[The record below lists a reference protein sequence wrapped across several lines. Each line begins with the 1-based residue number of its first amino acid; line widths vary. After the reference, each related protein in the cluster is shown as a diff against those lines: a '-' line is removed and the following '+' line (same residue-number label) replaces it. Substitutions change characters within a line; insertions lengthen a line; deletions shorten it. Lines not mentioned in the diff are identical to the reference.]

1 MPPKTK
7 SSGSTKVITTTSS
20 SSNASDTTDVSSSQ
34 SSQSSQQKKTGF
46 KMDLELLNFRPHD
59 DIKRGM
65 IEVKCTGVDCNDQ
78 FLNAIGRIAIKRIPM
93 YAFAKTL
100 IKIER
105 INTET
110 GYHDSVPFNHDMMRD
125 RLKNTPVMNLDPGIP
140 FLHEKYWRNVDYRT
154 ADRQV
159 HENEKRV
166 EIYIDQKNVSSEE
179 STDNIL
185 HVTTNDAKIY
195 VDDELTNLYSE
206 EYPLLILSL
215 KPKEAFRCSMRAV
228 LGVGLTDA
236 CWDACSN
243 FCYDQETIPGSTIM
257 KFQSAS
263 QFDEFV
269 LIERSL
275 EYFRIRTKLLKDE
288 INRLYLLE
296 KDHSKQFIIVIND
309 EDHTMGEPINY
320 EIQSHDDIAKS
331 SSIKPDHLVRQIV
344 IDVEAFNKE
353 KMLDAIMESMDNL
366 LAKIDRFEQLFKQLK
381 RPAKTM
387 NTTVSGTQ
395 GVKKPAPGNKDNLTE
410 NNQGQKQNQTKDQNN
425 GPTKDQNN
433 GPTKDQNKEQN
444 KGQSKDKS
452 KGKNRK

>member
-1 MPPKTK
+1 MPPKSK
-7 SSGSTKVITTTSS
+7 SSGSSS
-20 SSNASDTTDVSSSQ
+20 IKATQSNGLNAPTNRSEL
-34 SSQSSQQKKTGF
+34 

-65 IEVKCTGVDCNDQ
+65 IEIKCTGEDCNDQ

-140 FLHEKYWRNVDYRT
+140 FLHEKYWRNVDYRA

-166 EIYIDQKNVSSEE
+166 EIYIDAKNVASEG
-179 STDNIL
+179 DDAIL

-228 LGVGLTDA
+228 LGVGLIDT

-243 FCYDQETIPGSTIM
+243 FCYDQETIPGSTII

-288 INRLYLLE
+288 IHRLYLLE
-296 KDHSKQFIIVIND
+296 KDHSNRFIIVIND

-331 SSIKPDHLVRQIV
+331 SSIKPDHLVRQII

-353 KMLDAIMESMDNL
+353 KMLDAIMQSMDNL
-366 LAKIDRFEQLFKQLK
+366 LTKIDRFEQLFKQLK
-381 RPAKTM
+381 RPGKTM
-387 NTTVSGTQ
+387 NTTIG
-395 GVKKPAPGNKDNLTE
+395 GVRTKTPGLAI
-410 NNQGQKQNQTKDQNN
+410 G
-425 GPTKDQNN
+425 
-433 GPTKDQNKEQN
+433 
-444 KGQSKDKS
+444 KS
-452 KGKNRK
+452 K